1 MKKYKFKLEN
11 VLKVRNLHQKMA
23 ERDLAAT
30 QVRKNHNQNEQ
41 ERTQEDLNRSFAF
54 LHQDSSNLPFW
65 NEVTQRYQH
74 SLRQRQEELKEQEQK
89 IDDQLEKDKTLL
101 RRRQRDVKV
110 MDKLKEYDQAA
121 YLRFIDQETQKE
133 IEEID
138 ILKRGNRS

>member
-1 MKKYKFKLEN
+1 MKKYHFKLEN

-30 QVRKNHNQNEQ
+30 QVRKNHNQREQ
-41 ERTQEDLNRSFAF
+41 EQTQEDLNQSFNF
-54 LHQDSSNLPFW
+54 LHQNSSNLPFW

-74 SLRQRQEELKEQEQK
+74 ALRQRQDELKKQEQK
-89 IDDQLEKDKTLL
+89 IDEQLEKEKTLL

-110 MDKLKEYDQAA
+110 MDKLKEYDQAT
-121 YLRFIDQETQKE
+121 YMRFIDQETQKE

-138 ILKRGNRS
+138 ILKRGHRS

>member
-11 VLKVRNLHQKMA
+11 VLKVRNLRQKMA

-30 QVRKNHNQNEQ
+30 QVRKNRNQEEQ
-41 ERTQEDLNRSFAF
+41 QKTEEDLNRSFNF
-54 LHQDSSNLPFW
+54 LHQDSQNLPFW
-65 NEVTQRYQH
+65 NEVTMRYQNA
-74 SLRQRQEELKEQEQK
+74 LRQRQGELKEQEQK
-89 IDDQLEKDKTLL
+89 IDEQLNKDKTVLQ
-101 RRRQRDVKV
+101 RRQRDVKV
-110 MDKLKEYDQAA
+110 IDKLKEYDQAA